1 MSCKGAV
8 WSVPTQKVALVH
20 GGDVGEDGEDV
31 LLEHT
36 TRLTFSNT
44 ATLRKALE
52 ERGGGADSTKAVW
65 ATPAHTHR
73 EAKMRAAKCM
83 SRLWSLALTE
93 VHVLIKSFI
102 HKLSKGVL
110 SCLTWHC

>member
-8 WSVPTQKVALVH
+8 WRVPTQEVALVH

-52 ERGGGADSTKAVW
+52 ERGGGQI
-65 ATPAHTHR
+65 PQR
-73 EAKMRAAKCM
+73 PFGLLLPIG
-83 SRLWSLALTE
+83 RLR
-93 VHVLIKSFI
+93 
-102 HKLSKGVL
+102 
-110 SCLTWHC
+110 

>member
-31 LLEHT
+31 FLDHT

-44 ATLRKALE
+44 AAIRKALE
-52 ERGGGADSTKAVW
+52 ERRGGADSTKAVW
-65 ATPAHTHR
+65 ATPTHR
-73 EAKMRAAKCM
+73 EAKMRAGKCT
-83 SRLWSLALTE
+83 LWSLALTE

>member
-1 MSCKGAV
+1 MSCEGAV
-8 WSVPTQKVALVH
+8 WSVPTQEVALVD

-31 LLEHT
+31 FLDPT

-52 ERGGGADSTKAVW
+52 ERGGADSTKAVW
-65 ATPAHTHR
+65 ATPAHR

-83 SRLWSLALTE
+83 STLWSLALTE
-93 VHVLIKSFI
+93 VHVLIMSFI

>member
-31 LLEHT
+31 FLDHT

-44 ATLRKALE
+44 AAIRKALE
-52 ERGGGADSTKAVW
+52 ERRGGADSTKAVW
-65 ATPAHTHR
+65 ATPAHW
-73 EAKMRAAKCM
+73 EAKMRAAKCI

-93 VHVLIKSFI
+93 GHVLIKSFT
-102 HKLSKGVL
+102 HKLSEVVL